1 MARQTFQ
8 VIRLTVSAATTGLD
22 IFLKYRIGDFTPA
35 WQWQKG
41 MEHTFGL
48 GGGGEKLTWGLLI
61 TPSDMDAVAKAKCLL
76 LLPQPLL
83 VMTGSSIG

>member
-1 MARQTFQ
+1 
-8 VIRLTVSAATTGLD
+8 
-22 IFLKYRIGDFTPA
+22 
-35 WQWQKG
+35 

-76 LLPQPLL
+76 LLPQPPPCDDWLL
-83 VMTGSSIG
+83 HRLNLEGVRRTATALLWLLLCQRVILVS